1 MFMPL
6 GCHFLTGDFDHFR
19 VQCLKEMQRKRWFS
33 RWVFEKV
40 RWYLSAQNVA
50 VLSQSVPIIVQ
61 YASGENETLITL
73 FVAIWYL
80 WCNCT
85 DCLPHSEWKFPVS
98 EVGHRL
104 GWKSPW
110 MYSTCDYNKWWKWLP
125 QVCDRGHIWHMQ
137 CFMYK
142 TVHLTSCT
150 DAQRLCAHSVY
161 QKICVI
167 VYSAIAVWYSQPYV
181 SDAFAKWIIIAH
193 GLTTVLVRTIRSILY
208 CLL

>member
-1 MFMPL
+1 MP
-6 GCHFLTGDFDHFR
+6 
-19 VQCLKEMQRKRWFS
+19 RKRWFS

-73 FVAIWYL
+73 FVTIWYL

-110 MYSTCDYNKWWKWLP
+110 MYSTCDYNKCWKWLP
-125 QVCDRGHIWHMQ
+125 QACDRGHICCMQ
-137 CFMYK
+137 CFLYM
-142 TVHLTSCT
+142 TIHHASCT
-150 DAQRLCAHSVY
+150 DAQRLCTHSVY
-161 QKICVI
+161 QKICFI
-167 VYSAIAVWYSQPYV
+167 VYTVIAAWYSQPYV

>member
-1 MFMPL
+1 MIQNMFMPL

-19 VQCLKEMQRKRWFS
+19 VQCLKEMQQKRWFN

-61 YASGENETLITL
+61 CASGENETLITL
-73 FVAIWYL
+73 FVTVWYL

-85 DCLPHSEWKFPVS
+85 DYLPHSEWKFPVS

-110 MYSTCDYNKWWKWLP
+110 VYGTRCDQKLRWMLLPSEIQWKGRDLQYGKWCIKP
-125 QVCDRGHIWHMQ
+125 
-137 CFMYK
+137 
-142 TVHLTSCT
+142 
-150 DAQRLCAHSVY
+150 
-161 QKICVI
+161 
-167 VYSAIAVWYSQPYV
+167 
-181 SDAFAKWIIIAH
+181 
-193 GLTTVLVRTIRSILY
+193 
-208 CLL
+208 